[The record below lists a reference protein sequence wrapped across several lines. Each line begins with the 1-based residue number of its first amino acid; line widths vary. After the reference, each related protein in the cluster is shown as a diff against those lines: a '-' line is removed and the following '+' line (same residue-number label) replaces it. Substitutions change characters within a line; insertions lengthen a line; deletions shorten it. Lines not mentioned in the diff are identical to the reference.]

1 MKLISN
7 TLIFTGFTSVI
18 IASMMVDEVHAPM
31 TDDEFMVQ
39 VALIIFGMGIAFVG
53 GLMRIMSE

>member
-1 MKLISN
+1 MKLIAN
-7 TLIFTGFTSVI
+7 TFIFTGISSVI
-18 IASMMVDEVHAPM
+18 LASMMVDEVYAPM

>member
-1 MKLISN
+1 MKLIAN
-7 TLIFTGFTSVI
+7 TFIFTGISSVI
-18 IASMMVDEVHAPM
+18 LASMMVDEVYAPM

-39 VALIIFGMGIAFVG
+39 IALIIFGMGIAFVG

>member
-1 MKLISN
+1 
-7 TLIFTGFTSVI
+7 
-18 IASMMVDEVHAPM
+18 MMVDEVHAPM

>member
-1 MKLISN
+1 MKLIAN
-7 TLIFTGFTSVI
+7 TFIFTGILSVML
-18 IASMMVDEVHAPM
+18 ASMMVDEVYAPM